1 MNKKHLFFF
10 FSATNKP
17 ILEQDRGTSFIDR
30 ILEHLVLRSAPLLVS
45 LASTLLARKEWKM
58 AFKKKSVYFLLEL
71 SLCRSLGRG
80 AAFTDGLSRVS
91 SPAS

>member
-1 MNKKHLFFF
+1 
-10 FSATNKP
+10 
-17 ILEQDRGTSFIDR
+17 
-30 ILEHLVLRSAPLLVS
+30 
-45 LASTLLARKEWKM
+45 M